1 MRLIY
6 KHVLISKL
14 TLAVIGFFWLPA
26 QAHLMEA
33 QQGTL
38 NIIDDGAFMVLSLPI
53 SAFEDIDDNKD
64 GTVSMVE
71 FNNHRSTIIESVKT
85 RITLSDNEGNNPLEG
100 VMLSPEVAHDTS
112 AGFISQLVVLGRF
125 ALVETNRPL
134 RFNNG
139 LYGQHEAEQVVKIT
153 ATRQADGKKHI
164 FELTPEVSSIDLK
177 C

>member
-38 NIIDDGAFMVLSLPI
+38 NIIDDEAFMVLSLPI
-53 SAFEDIDDNKD
+53 STFGDIDDNKN
-64 GTVSMVE
+64 GAVSMVE
-71 FNNHRSTIIESVKT
+71 FNDHRSTIIGFVKT
-85 RITLSDNEGNNPLEG
+85 RITLSDNEGNIPLEG
-100 VMLSPEVAHDTS
+100 VMLSPEVAHNTS
-112 AGFISQLVVLGRF
+112 EEFISQLVVLGRF

-134 RFNNG
+134 RFHNG
-139 LYGQHEAEQVVKIT
+139 LYGQQEAEQVVKIT
-153 ATRQADGKKHI
+153 ATRQPDGKKYI

-177 C
+177 F

>member
-85 RITLSDNEGNNPLEG
+85 RITLSDNEGNIPLEG

-139 LYGQHEAEQVVKIT
+139 LYGQQEAEQVVKIT
-153 ATRQADGKKHI
+153 ATRQPDEKKHI
-164 FELTPEVSSIDLK
+164 FELTPEVSSINLK
-177 C
+177 F

>member
-38 NIIDDGAFMVLSLPI
+38 NIIDDEAFMVLSLPI
-53 SAFEDIDDNKD
+53 STFEDIDDNKN
-64 GTVSMVE
+64 GAVSMVE
-71 FNNHRSTIIESVKT
+71 FNDHRSTIIGFVKT
-85 RITLSDNEGNNPLEG
+85 RITLSDNEGNIPLEG
-100 VMLSPEVAHDTS
+100 VMLSPEV
-112 AGFISQLVVLGRF
+112 FISQLVVLGRF

-134 RFNNG
+134 RFHNG
-139 LYGQHEAEQVVKIT
+139 LYGQQEAEQVVKIT
-153 ATRQADGKKHI
+153 ATRQPDGKKYI

-177 C
+177 F

>member
-1 MRLIY
+1 
-6 KHVLISKL
+6 
-14 TLAVIGFFWLPA
+14 
-26 QAHLMEA
+26 
-33 QQGTL
+33 
-38 NIIDDGAFMVLSLPI
+38 
-53 SAFEDIDDNKD
+53 
-64 GTVSMVE
+64 MVE

-85 RITLSDNEGNNPLEG
+85 RITLSDNEGNIPLEG

>member
-53 SAFEDIDDNKD
+53 SAFEEIDDNKD
-64 GTVSMVE
+64 GIVSMVE

-85 RITLSDNEGNNPLEG
+85 RITLSNNEGNIPLEG

-125 ALVETNRPL
+125 SLAENSHVLL
-134 RFNNG
+134 FNNG
-139 LYGQHEAEQVVKIT
+139 LYGREETEQLVRMS
-153 ATRQADGKKHI
+153 ATRQSDGKRYVL
-164 FELTPEVSSIDLK
+164 ELTPEAPSGELNF
-177 C
+177 